1 MTVGWTW
8 DFPLKL
14 YLNYRQ
20 EIEELKREVAVI
32 QADMNKIASP
42 TEVSH
47 YMLS

>member
-1 MTVGWTW
+1 MTVGWTLG
-8 DFPLKL
+8 FPENF

-47 YMLS
+47 YI